1 MKKDE
6 MFGHEFVGS
15 LSDRE
20 VKVFNNIFNTLGD
33 DLACFSGEDGMN
45 NYTDHD
51 EFVAI
56 IMEELVRFH
65 TDSEDGQYFIG
76 GTGKFKGIPVV
87 VFNVGHSLTT
97 GIDEVFC
104 NLKDAEKLHDLGG
117 RKVHYFGEE

>member
-15 LSDRE
+15 WSDRE

-33 DLACFSGEDGMN
+33 
-45 NYTDHD
+45 
-51 EFVAI
+51 
-56 IMEELVRFH
+56 LVRFH